1 MEETIEIKIED
12 VKGLLQE
19 RDMQIL
25 NLRAINRH
33 VAGKLAEALKQN
45 ARLQADLT
53 KLQNQ
58 K

>member
-33 VAGKLAEALKQN
+33 VAGKLSEALKQN
-45 ARLQADLT
+45 ARLQADLA

>member
-25 NLRAINRH
+25 NLRAVNRH
-33 VAGKLAEALKQN
+33 ITAKLTEALKQN
-45 ARLQADLT
+45 ARLQADLAG
-53 KLQNQ
+53 LQD
-58 K
+58 KK